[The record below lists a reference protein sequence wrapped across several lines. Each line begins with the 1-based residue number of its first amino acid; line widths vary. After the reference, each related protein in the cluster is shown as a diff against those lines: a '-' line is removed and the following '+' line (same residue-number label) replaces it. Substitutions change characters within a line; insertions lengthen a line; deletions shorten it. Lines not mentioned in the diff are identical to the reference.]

1 MTDGPRK
8 PLDETALQALRPRAP
23 AEGDHAVHA
32 SMARLERAFAP
43 PDAAPVA
50 PTPAATPTADGGTGG
65 DPVDEIEAIVAPA
78 TAAEACLAPL
88 LAALGWAGDARTVRE
103 ALPYFER
110 VADIEDLRSVLAR
123 LGFASNARRL
133 KAGRLHDDMLPALL
147 ESDTGA
153 LSVIIDRNAD
163 GTLAVFEGDSRES
176 RNVGPAALKGTLF
189 PVCRLSADESDA
201 TQTQKNWFGT
211 VISHFKPAIA
221 GAIALSFLINVAAL
235 AVPFFVIQIYDFGI
249 GTRSADIVFLLAA
262 GTGIVLAT
270 DLALRY
276 IRARMI
282 AYFGA
287 RIDALSAMAAFSQLL
302 QMPIS
307 MVETAPIGTQVARLR
322 QFETLRDTFTGAL
335 VTAII
340 DIPFVVVFLIAIA
353 IWGGHLVWVPASLL
367 VVFAL
372 MSAVTL
378 PLLKHRTNA
387 AGDVRQRLQLLL
399 REILGKRQAIRD
411 LNAESIWIARHRDL
425 LVEWARKNRRLQFLN
440 SVLQNLAQA
449 LASLAGVATL
459 LFGTLSVMNG
469 TMSPGALV
477 GAMALVWRVMSP
489 LQTTFLFS
497 SRLEQALQTYQQLN
511 RLMTIK
517 GEHAPLGTRSF
528 RREFGG
534 QLTLNR
540 LVFRYPR
547 RTEPAL
553 RGVQLQVKPG
563 EVIAITGPSGAGKST
578 LLKLILGLYPPLGGA
593 VLVDGL
599 DLRQIPA
606 ADWRSAVAY
615 LPPKPHFFYGTIA
628 QNLRLAQPDATDAE
642 IVAALAAAGVDV
654 SHPLLP
660 EGIETRLT
668 SNRLEQ
674 LSEPMKQGIGLA
686 RCFVKTAPVYLL
698 DNPAAS
704 MDSAAAA
711 AFMAR
716 ISALKGT
723 ATVIMVTFRPAF
735 MRLANRVVV
744 LNEGL
749 IIADGPP
756 DKIIDKLAA

>member
-1 MTDGPRK
+1 MIDEPRQ
-8 PLDETALQALRPRAP
+8 PLDEAALQALRPRP
-23 AEGDHAVHA
+23 AATGDHAVHA
-32 SMARLERAFAP
+32 SMARLERAFAQ
-43 PDAAPVA
+43 PDTAPAAPG
-50 PTPAATPTADGGTGG
+50 TPTADGGTGG
-65 DPVDEIEAIVAPA
+65 DPLDEIDAVVAPA

-103 ALPYFER
+103 ALPYFDR
-110 VADIEDLRSVLAR
+110 VADIADLRGVLAR
-123 LGFASNARRL
+123 LGFASDARRL

-147 ESDTGA
+147 ETGTGA
-153 LSVIIDRNAD
+153 LSVIVDRNAD
-163 GTLAVFEGDSRES
+163 GTFAVFDGDSRKS
-176 RNVGPAALKGTLF
+176 RNFEASALKGTLY
-189 PVCRLSADESDA
+189 PVRRLSVDESDA
-201 TQTQKNWFGT
+201 AQAQKNWFGS

-221 GAIALSFLINVAAL
+221 GAIMLSLLINLAAL

-249 GTRSADIVFLLAA
+249 GTRSPGIVMLLAI
-262 GTGIVLAT
+262 GTAIVLAT

-276 IRARMI
+276 VRARMI

-287 RIDALSAMAAFSQLL
+287 RIDALSAMSAFSQLL
-302 QMPIS
+302 QMPIA

-425 LVEWARKNRRLQFLN
+425 LTEWAKKNRRLQFLN
-440 SVLQNLAQA
+440 SVLQNLAQT
-449 LASLAGVATL
+449 LGSLAGVATL

-654 SHPLLP
+654 NHPLLP

-668 SNRLEQ
+668 SNRLDH

-686 RCFVKTAPVYLL
+686 RCFVKKAPVYLL

-704 MDSAAAA
+704 MDATAAA
-711 AFMAR
+711 AFMDR
-716 ISALKGT
+716 ITALKGT